1 MFKMKMAKAYLAIK
15 FHEDFKNKI
24 LIEEISNSLNDAGF
38 QTIVMARDYEKYGKV
53 HFSPK
58 ELMELTFEL
67 ISRSDIL
74 VIEFSEK
81 GVGLG
86 IEAGYAYAK
95 RIPIIVIARE
105 GSDVSDTLKGISKE
119 VIIYKNLRELSEKL
133 RIVIKK

>member
-58 ELMELTFEL
+58 EFQ
-67 ISRSDIL
+67 
-74 VIEFSEK
+74 
-81 GVGLG
+81 
-86 IEAGYAYAK
+86 
-95 RIPIIVIARE
+95 
-105 GSDVSDTLKGISKE
+105 
-119 VIIYKNLRELSEKL
+119 
-133 RIVIKK
+133 